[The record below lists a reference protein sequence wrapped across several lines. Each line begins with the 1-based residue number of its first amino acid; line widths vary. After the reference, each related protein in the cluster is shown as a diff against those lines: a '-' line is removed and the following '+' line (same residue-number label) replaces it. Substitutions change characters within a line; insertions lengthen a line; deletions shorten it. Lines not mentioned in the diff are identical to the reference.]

1 MNTVRKGYIRPVDF
15 KHGRV
20 DMTHG
25 SGGRAM
31 AQLIE
36 ELFLAAFDNDWLR
49 AANDNACFAVQGG
62 RMVMAT
68 DSHVVSPLFFPGGD
82 IGCLSVHGTVN
93 DVAMSGAKPLYLSA
107 SFILEEGFPLADLKR
122 IVDSMAQAARE
133 AGVPIVTGDTKV
145 VEQGK
150 GDGVFI
156 TTTGVGVVPE
166 GVNISGDRARPGD
179 AILVS
184 GTLGDHGVAIM
195 SSRESLGFET
205 TIQSDTA
212 ALHEL
217 VARMVAAVPDIHA
230 LRDPTRG
237 GLATTLNEIAR
248 QSGVG
253 MLLREEA
260 IPVRQ
265 EVEAACEFLGLDPL
279 YVANEGKLVCICAPE
294 HAEELLAVMRA
305 HPLGA
310 EAAIIGSVH
319 ADPHHFVQMETGF
332 GGKRIVDWLTG
343 DQLPRN
349 CRYARAHP
357 VPDAQLQ
364 QPDAAPIPG
373 VDDARARGGG
383 RVRHLGRGD
392 DRSGRAVPARS
403 GDRTVP
409 EARRSR
415 SRLAPDRL
423 PGRASGH
430 RRRSRTLRARLGDQ
444 RRRIRMG
451 RHDPAG

>member
-1 MNTVRKGYIRPVDF
+1 MSNVRKGYIRPVDF

-36 ELFLAAFDNDWLR
+36 ELFLAAFDNEWLR
-49 AANDNACFAVQGG
+49 AANDNACFAVQSG

-82 IGCLSVHGTVN
+82 IGCLSVHGTIN
-93 DVAMSGAKPLYLSA
+93 DVAMSGARPLYLSA

-122 IVDSMAQAARE
+122 IVDSMARAARE

-145 VEQGK
+145 VESGK

-195 SSRESLGFET
+195 AQRESLGFET
-205 TIQSDTA
+205 SIRSDTA
-212 ALHEL
+212 ALHGL
-217 VARMVAAVPDIHA
+217 VAAMVAAVPDIHA

-253 MLLREEA
+253 MMLRETA
-260 IPVRQ
+260 IPVRE

-279 YVANEGKLVCICAPE
+279 YVANEGKLICLCAAE
-294 HAEELLAVMRA
+294 HADELLAVMRA

-310 EAAIIGSVH
+310 EAAIIGAVH
-319 ADPHHFVQMETGF
+319 EDPQHFVQMETGF

-343 DQLPRN
+343 EQLPRI
-349 CRYARAHP
+349 C
-357 VPDAQLQ
+357 
-364 QPDAAPIPG
+364 
-373 VDDARARGGG
+373 
-383 RVRHLGRGD
+383 
-392 DRSGRAVPARS
+392 
-403 GDRTVP
+403 
-409 EARRSR
+409 
-415 SRLAPDRL
+415 
-423 PGRASGH
+423 
-430 RRRSRTLRARLGDQ
+430 
-444 RRRIRMG
+444 
-451 RHDPAG
+451 